1 MKITICLKGRTLE
14 KLRAAADVNRV
25 SLQEM
30 AEMILEADLKC
41 SLDILD
47 GSPKTIFYD

>member
-1 MKITICLKGRTLE
+1 MKKLKE
-14 KLRAAADVNRV
+14 AAEVNEV
-25 SLQEM
+25 SVPKM

-47 GSPKTIFYD
+47 GSPKTIFYE